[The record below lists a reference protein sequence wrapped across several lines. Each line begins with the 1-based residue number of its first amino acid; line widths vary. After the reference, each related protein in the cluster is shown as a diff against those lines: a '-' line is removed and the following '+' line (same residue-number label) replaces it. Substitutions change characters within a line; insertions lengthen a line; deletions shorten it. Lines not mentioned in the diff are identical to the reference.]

1 MKKITD
7 ERLILLNL
15 KNIRIAFIIQTIGV
29 LGILGYDA
37 VKKGLEG
44 MTDNPLWLVFMITAV
59 ALGYLS
65 MSNSVDHESEKANP
79 KKSLIVSLVVISLIS
94 TVVGLLVSRSE
105 GFTIINGVI
114 IGGILL
120 ICALIPVV
128 YTYKLRVK
136 RQEEDMED

>member
-65 MSNSVDHESEKANP
+65 MSNSVDHESEKVNP
-79 KKSLIVSLVVISLIS
+79 KKSLKISLVVISLIS
-94 TVVGLLVSRSE
+94 IVVGFLVSRSE
-105 GFTIINGVI
+105 GFTIINSVI

-120 ICALIPVV
+120 SCALVPVI

-136 RQEEDMED
+136 RLDEDMEE

>member
-15 KNIRIAFIIQTIGV
+15 KNIRIAFIIQTLGV

-44 MTDNPLWLVFMITAV
+44 MTENPLWLVFIITSV
-59 ALGYLS
+59 ILGYLS
-65 MSNSVDHESEKANP
+65 MSSSVDHESEKINP
-79 KKSLIVSLVVISLIS
+79 KKSLMISLVVIILIS
-94 TVVGLLVSRSE
+94 TVVGFLVSRTE
-105 GFTIINGVI
+105 GFTMNNGVI
-114 IGGILL
+114 IGGILF

-128 YTYKLRVK
+128 YTYKLRVN
-136 RQEEDMED
+136 RLDENTED